1 MLRRAL
7 RYLQIVA
14 RFGFPLMLVVLIAM
28 PFVERANPWAVA
40 DAQVPH
46 RSGQSRVM
54 VGAGIRS
61 RSSYN
66 PSESGTERHAD
77 YVYFPNV
84 LSTKTMYRV
93 SQDVRGTV
101 TTTTERFSV
110 VATVVG
116 LLLAVALTVISW
128 VRPLPGKSV

>member
-7 RYLQIVA
+7 RHFQIA
-14 RFGFPLMLVVLIAM
+14 IRFGFPLMLVVVIAM
-28 PFVERANPWAVA
+28 PFIERAYPWAVA

-46 RSGQSRVM
+46 RLGQSRIM
-54 VGAGIRS
+54 VGGGIRS
-61 RSSYN
+61 QSSYN
-66 PSESGTERHAD
+66 PDDSGTERHAD
-77 YVYFPNV
+77 YVYFPDV

-93 SQDVRGTV
+93 SQNVRGTV
-101 TTTTERFSV
+101 TTTTEHFSI

-116 LLLAVALTVISW
+116 LILTVALTAIAW